1 METQFL
7 NPFFFFLTVL
17 LFKLMKVTLKITSLF
32 HICYVNV
39 LEKEKKLDLAYN
51 DAGKFPVMI
60 KKKIRILTVTV
71 DKLRRS
77 SGTEG
82 LLLLLVSDS
91 RY

>member
-1 METQFL
+1 MIFKFRLLLTVLLFI
-7 NPFFFFLTVL
+7 FLTVL

-60 KKKIRILTVTV
+60 KKK
-71 DKLRRS
+71 DQNPYGNS
-77 SGTEG
+77 
-82 LLLLLVSDS
+82 
-91 RY
+91 